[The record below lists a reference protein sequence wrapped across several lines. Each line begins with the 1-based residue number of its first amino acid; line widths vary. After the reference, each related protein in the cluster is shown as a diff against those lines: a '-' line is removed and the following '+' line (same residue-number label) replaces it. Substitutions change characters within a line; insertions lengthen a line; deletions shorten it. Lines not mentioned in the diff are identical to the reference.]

1 MNTPSRTTN
10 KLHFEDLDPHRFE
23 DMGYEI
29 LYRQQYWNRIDNW
42 GRSGSDDGIDIYCE
56 DCKKQKWFCQCKR
69 YTKITKEEIQSV
81 VDKIIKKNKNI
92 QGSTILLIIA
102 CNLSKT
108 CSEFFE
114 HYSLEKGF
122 AETKVWSASTLEAM
136 LWNDHKDL
144 LSKYFDLET
153 EKNKNREKVLQS
165 NKMKQ
170 VVQKKLLRTINW
182 NHQTRMQIA
191 KDPSLQFKY
200 EKALIRSINDV
211 DDPYGDDASYCQICF
226 YQLTEVG
233 IEFFDCYWIDFRIAI
248 NTNTRC
254 WRKLKE
260 DDNLQENEFDV
271 RADHTVIIPYYS
283 IVDIMEDGDERSD
296 YPIIICDFEFNN
308 TPFLRSYYKNRAT
321 KSDFIEGKPVD
332 ISSYVSLL
340 EESRRNFLNK
350 TNRG

>member
-10 KLHFEDLDPHRFE
+10 KLHFEDLEPHRFE
-23 DMGYEI
+23 DMGYEL
-29 LYRQQYWNRIDNW
+29 LYRLQKWNRIENW

-56 DCKKQKWFCQCKR
+56 DNKKQKWFCQCKR
-69 YTKITKEEIQSV
+69 YKEITKEEVQSV
-81 VDKIIKKNKNI
+81 VDKIVKKNKNT
-92 QGSTILLIIA
+92 QGGTILLIIA

-108 CSEFFE
+108 ISEFFE

-136 LWNDHKDL
+136 LWNDQKDL
-144 LSKYFDLET
+144 LSKYFDFET

-170 VVQKKLLRTINW
+170 EVQKKLLRTINW
-182 NHQTRMQIA
+182 NHQTRIQIA

-254 WRKLKE
+254 WRIIKE
-260 DDNLQENEFDV
+260 DDKLQENEFDV
-271 RADHTVIIPYYS
+271 RADHTVIIPYYC
-283 IVDIMEDGDERSD
+283 IVDIMEDGDERSE
-296 YPIIICDFEFNN
+296 YPIIICDFEFNS

-321 KSDFIEGKPVD
+321 KSDFIEGKSVD
-332 ISSYVSLL
+332 ISSYAFLL
-340 EESRRNFLNK
+340 EESQRNL
-350 TNRG
+350 